1 MPPRWTPPASSLLS
15 RALLLKRG
23 VHPRRLA
30 SEEFVEPIPGYLTLA
45 SAPAPLHRVATVLQ
59 RELCP
64 KALISHATA
73 AELLDLPLPMNQRY
87 AELSSIHVTIPPVMR
102 QRLGP
107 HVRVHRR
114 RTTARVRSRGLFMPS
129 PLDLLCGLAK
139 TLSPLALIQVSD
151 ALVAN
156 STDQPIITLATLRDQ
171 VDAATSYPGIKK
183 VRVAVAASRERVE
196 SPKETELRLLLL
208 EHGFAEPEINHP
220 IRLSNG
226 SDKPAD
232 FRLDL
237 AYPHLRI
244 AIEYDGDAHRTDQE
258 QWAKDRRKDDMLH
271 EAGWRVVRVTQ
282 RDLNK
287 PDDLLTRLT
296 ALRVPRA

>member
-1 MPPRWTPPASSLLS
+1 
-15 RALLLKRG
+15 
-23 VHPRRLA
+23 
-30 SEEFVEPIPGYLTLA
+30 
-45 SAPAPLHRVATVLQ
+45 
-59 RELCP
+59 
-64 KALISHATA
+64 
-73 AELLDLPLPMNQRY
+73 MNQRY

-171 VDAATSYPGIKK
+171 VDAATSYAGIAK

-220 IRLSNG
+220 IRLSG
-226 SDKPAD
+226 GGDQTRD

-296 ALRVPRA
+296 ALRTPRT